1 MYFKITWKTHVACFI
16 LCLIISLTIN
26 DVATSLFINLLI
38 QNGRFILSNNITFN
52 LITFVILLMI
62 PITIIHEILH
72 GLTYKIFGGK
82 VKFGFK
88 GIYAYCQE
96 ISGIKIHR
104 TKFLLVLLAPVTV
117 ISIFSLLIP
126 MWLGGIVFILN
137 LLGSSGDLLM
147 SFYLIR
153 TDSSSYILDK
163 AKGFEV
169 IRSFTVPAS
178 DFHQ

>member
-1 MYFKITWKTHVACFI
+1 M
-16 LCLIISLTIN
+16 S
-26 DVATSLFINLLI
+26 S
-38 QNGRFILSNNITFN
+38 
-52 LITFVILLMI
+52 
-62 PITIIHEILH
+62 HE
-72 GLTYKIFGGK
+72 GFTGSK

-88 GIYAYCQE
+88 GIYAYCHE

-178 DFHQ
+178 DLPQ